1 MKKILLR
8 IMSMV
13 LILSLVVAGLTAC
26 GDDEWEGTTMTDWGK
41 VESVGGFVAE
51 TENYIYYINGIADST
66 ADNTFG
72 VPVKGALMA
81 ADKDDLSNTE
91 IVVPK
96 LFAAADYKSGLFIDG
111 DYVYYGSPNTEKAG
125 SGEVANSELKFMKT
139 KLDGTDTTEFFT
151 VNSLSTEYRIVKGE
165 DTVYIV
171 YYDTEE
177 TALIAYDT
185 AADEKTVIAKT
196 DAKTDG
202 DYSLASHNFLE
213 SNEDGV
219 VVVYTVNVYSE
230 KYYEEKA
237 AQNGYSRATE
247 SYNEVYAYKVGDKAD
262 EDTGFY
268 GEKVL
273 GDEENAYA
281 ISLVKNGYVFYTET
295 PEGGTAK
302 TYAKTVADLYDGKDA
317 TEIKNTSYV
326 ADANVIVSLDE
337 VYTFADGKIYKVSL
351 TGNDKLTKQV
361 VAASGNVS
369 TLLFV
374 INGEM
379 YFINTTTQIAKIKL
393 GEVDAKE
400 IRVSNDVVST
410 AWYPVEVV
418 DGKLFYLDSSAVGAS
433 YVHYVE
439 LDAELGGEDTDDD
452 GKVDDALY
460 LKGAAFVGQMT
471 DADQVSVVT
480 AKINNIANNLEN
492 GALVYE
498 EDEDGELFVE
508 EVEKAR
514 KAYDDLSDE
523 NKETIDAAV
532 VTTLTNYEKAI
543 EMENLYAKLDGM
555 YYYNEKSKDDKEA
568 LEDAY
573 DQIKADVEEFRD
585 SDTYSA
591 VSAFMTNNR
600 KANYDLAVKQFE
612 AEE

>member
-1 MKKILLR
+1 
-8 IMSMV
+8 
-13 LILSLVVAGLTAC
+13 
-26 GDDEWEGTTMTDWGK
+26 
-41 VESVGGFVAE
+41 
-51 TENYIYYINGIADST
+51 
-66 ADNTFG
+66 
-72 VPVKGALMA
+72 
-81 ADKDDLSNTE
+81 
-91 IVVPK
+91 
-96 LFAAADYKSGLFIDG
+96 
-111 DYVYYGSPNTEKAG
+111 
-125 SGEVANSELKFMKT
+125 
-139 KLDGTDTTEFFT
+139 
-151 VNSLSTEYRIVKGE
+151 
-165 DTVYIV
+165 
-171 YYDTEE
+171 
-177 TALIAYDT
+177 
-185 AADEKTVIAKT
+185 
-196 DAKTDG
+196 
-202 DYSLASHNFLE
+202 
-213 SNEDGV
+213 
-219 VVVYTVNVYSE
+219 
-230 KYYEEKA
+230 
-237 AQNGYSRATE
+237 
-247 SYNEVYAYKVGDKAD
+247 
-262 EDTGFY
+262 
-268 GEKVL
+268 
-273 GDEENAYA
+273 
-281 ISLVKNGYVFYTET
+281 
-295 PEGGTAK
+295 
-302 TYAKTVADLYDGKDA
+302 
-317 TEIKNTSYV
+317 
-326 ADANVIVSLDE
+326 
-337 VYTFADGKIYKVSL
+337 
-351 TGNDKLTKQV
+351 
-361 VAASGNVS
+361 
-369 TLLFV
+369 
-374 INGEM
+374 M

-460 LKGAAFVGQMT
+460 LKGAAFVGKMT

-573 DQIKADVEEFRD
+573 DQIKEDVEEFRD